1 MSDVFDD
8 TLSAAAESFFLLPG
22 SETVTYYPAV
32 GAGRRI
38 NAVVSRGEPGGVPDI
53 RGDSFQRPAILVRN
67 DATKGIAS
75 DTVDCGGDEIEVAR
89 RVGNA
94 PKRLRIMEILNQ
106 DAGLMLLVAGLTFVI
121 CDLRSGKC

>member
-38 NAVVSRGEPGGVPDI
+38 TAVVSRGEPGGIPDI
-53 RGDSFQRPAILVRN
+53 QDGSFQSPTILVRN
-67 DATKGIAS
+67 DSAKGIAS
-75 DTVDCGGDEIEVAR
+75 DTVDTGGDEIECAR
-89 RVGNA
+89 RVGEK
-94 PKRLRIMEILNQ
+94 PKRLRILEIINQ
-106 DAGLMLLVAGLTFVI
+106 DAGLMLLAAG
-121 CDLRSGKC
+121 